1 MSDTETQ
8 VKNWLLL
15 SVELIGVTLTI
26 LTLMWTFGIQIR
38 IVSYMLLIAFI
49 IFINAVTTNSKLI
62 YEAAHKAEARILRK
76 WESFAEYSFGIG
88 FTLVICAFAIGAYV
102 IMNKDLVGPTLF
114 MGSAWI
120 IMIIYNGINAATKG
134 TTKKLAALRDF
145 KRMLWLIMELVVLI
159 LLYLDWFGVVV
170 WTELVI

>member
-26 LTLMWTFGIQIR
+26 LTLMWTFDTLIP
-38 IVSYMLLIAFI
+38 IVSYMLLVAFI

-62 YEAAHKAEARILRK
+62 YEAAHDADKEILRK

-88 FTLVICAFAIGAYV
+88 FTLVICAFAVGAYV
-102 IMNKDLVGPTLF
+102 ILGEDLIGPTLF

-120 IMIIYNGINAATKG
+120 IMMRRVG
-134 TTKKLAALRDF
+134 LMRLC
-145 KRMLWLIMELVVLI
+145 
-159 LLYLDWFGVVV
+159 
-170 WTELVI
+170 